1 MAALSNDLAGL
12 VLPHDHYGN
21 HLNSSGQTIDIE
33 LEKMN
38 FFKTVEV
45 LSEVQSQT
53 AIDGYPVQCNAV
65 VIEKENIPPNP
76 DPVWVSNHCL
86 QSRYSYKQLGVV
98 IVPVVHRLKPVDSL
112 SLTTA
117 LYHSQQYAKHVM
129 YAGEPLVY
137 SEGPNNLRNFT
148 PLFER
153 LLYKNIQQKVLNMKT
168 SNSIFTVPR

>member
-1 MAALSNDLAGL
+1 M
-12 VLPHDHYGN
+12 
-21 HLNSSGQTIDIE
+21 
-33 LEKMN
+33 
-38 FFKTVEV
+38 
-45 LSEVQSQT
+45 
-53 AIDGYPVQCNAV
+53 
-65 VIEKENIPPNP
+65 
-76 DPVWVSNHCL
+76 
-86 QSRYSYKQLGVV
+86 

-168 SNSIFTVPR
+168 SNSIFTVPRWKACLITVYVKRVTNTGQARLLCWGTKLIHKNKSYREIEEEKSDEEQTEEGGEKVGCQGTIDVVKKLSVFDNILEIFNPLVLGVH

>member
-12 VLPHDHYGN
+12 VLHHDQYGN

-38 FFKTVEV
+38 FFKAVQV
-45 LSEVQSQT
+45 LSEVWSQT
-53 AIDGYPVQCNAV
+53 AIDGYPVECNAV
-65 VIEKENIPPNP
+65 AIGKENIPPNP
-76 DPVWVSNHCL
+76 NPVWVSNYCL

-98 IVPVVHRLKPVDSL
+98 ILPVVHRLKPIDSL

-129 YAGEPLVY
+129 DAGEPLVY
-137 SEGPNNLRNFT
+137 FESSNNLRNFT

-153 LLYKNIQQKVLNMKT
+153 LYVKI
-168 SNSIFTVPR
+168 SNRKC